1 MGIQQEAAR
10 HWLGVLKS
18 SPWKDHWI
26 IDDDRFLTNLAA
38 AWPWIMVYF
47 ELLSRTGKTLKDEDF
62 PLLSTMAVYALRETL
77 GIRIDCAACLLFL
90 FQISLL
96 PLSSEERAIEYM
108 KRLSK
113 SLDQLYQ
120 DENNEEWLHWMEELW
135 RGR

>member
-1 MGIQQEAAR
+1 MGTQQEAAR

-18 SPWKDHWI
+18 SPWNDHWV

-47 ELLSRTGKTLKDEDF
+47 ELLSRT
-62 PLLSTMAVYALRETL
+62 VETL

-108 KRLSK
+108 KRFSK